1 MCRFADL
8 GNLKIKIDF
17 LITKHLHIAAPS
29 ALVSKTFVKLVICII
44 LSMQLQS
51 TYAQSREAYLS
62 EEIAPRTF
70 EKKEWKK
77 AIEGIDFTEIKQE
90 AERKKQEA
98 RNLETSGW
106 WSGVFKILLIAAG
119 VLVVVLLLAHFLGGG
134 NLFRP
139 KSQKVK
145 PRVVPID
152 IANVEDHLEQADM
165 DGFIQQA
172 TSKGDYNLAI
182 RLYYLAIIK
191 ELSVAKQIKWK
202 KEKTNRDYIREMGAS
217 SSFSDFRDCTQTYER
232 VWYGDSQ
239 LDRITYSHLVTKF
252 KSLLHAAKS
261 QAALVEA

>member
-1 MCRFADL
+1 MPFQ
-8 GNLKIKIDF
+8 
-17 LITKHLHIAAPS
+17 S
-29 ALVSKTFVKLVICII
+29 AIG
-44 LSMQLQS
+44 
-51 TYAQSREAYLS
+51 QSREAYLS
-62 EEIAPRTF
+62 EEISPKTF
-70 EKKEWKK
+70 EKKEWEK

-90 AERKKQEA
+90 VERKKREA
-98 RNLETSGW
+98 RDLNASGW
-106 WSGVFKILLIAAG
+106 WSGIFKILLIVAG

-139 KSQKVK
+139 KSQKIK
-145 PRVVPID
+145 PSVVPID

-165 DGFIQQA
+165 DDFIQQA

-217 SSFSDFRDCTQTYER
+217 SSFATFRNCTQTYER

-239 LDRITYSHLVTKF
+239 LDRTTFNQLVTQF
-252 KSLLHAAKS
+252 KSLLHSAKS
-261 QAALVEA
+261 QAAVVEA

>member
-1 MCRFADL
+1 
-8 GNLKIKIDF
+8 
-17 LITKHLHIAAPS
+17 
-29 ALVSKTFVKLVICII
+29 

-51 TYAQSREAYLS
+51 AYAQSREAYLS

-70 EKKEWKK
+70 EEKEWKK
-77 AIEGIDFTEIKQE
+77 VIEGIDFTEVKQE
-90 AERKKQEA
+90 AERKKKEA
-98 RNLETSGW
+98 RDLDTSGW
-106 WSGVFKILLIAAG
+106 WSGIFKILLIAAG

-139 KSQKVK
+139 KSQKIK
-145 PRVVPID
+145 PSVVPID

-165 DGFIQQA
+165 DDFIHQA
-172 TSKGDYNLAI
+172 TSKGEYNLAI

-217 SSFSDFRDCTQTYER
+217 SSFSSFRECTKTYER

-239 LDRITYSHLVTKF
+239 LDQITFNQLVSKF
-252 KSLLHAAKS
+252 KTLLQSAKS
-261 QAALVEA
+261 QAVIVEA

>member
-1 MCRFADL
+1 VLIQETR
-8 GNLKIKIDF
+8 NLKIDSLEEKRLYLGQAFAKLFVCVI
-17 LITKHLHIAAPS
+17 LI
-29 ALVSKTFVKLVICII
+29 
-44 LSMQLQS
+44 MQLQYS
-51 TYAQSREAYLS
+51 YAQSREAYLS

-70 EKKEWKK
+70 EQKEWKK
-77 AIEGIDFTEIKQE
+77 AIEGIDFTEVKQE
-90 AERKKQEA
+90 AERKKKQA
-98 RNLETSGW
+98 RDLETSGW

-139 KSQKVK
+139 KSQKIK
-145 PRVVPID
+145 PSTIPID
-152 IANVEDHLEQADM
+152 IANVEDNLEQADM
-165 DGFIQQA
+165 DDFIHQA

-217 SSFSDFRDCTQTYER
+217 PSFSSFRDCTQTYDR

-239 LDRITYSHLVTKF
+239 LDQTTFNHLATKF
-252 KSLLHAAKS
+252 KSMLHSAKS